1 MRAPE
6 SFNTERLTLR
16 RPAIADAPA
25 IYARYASDPEVTKW
39 MGWPRHLSIADS
51 EAFVRWSDQVWGS
64 APAGPYLI
72 EQREGA
78 RLIGSTGLD
87 LEAPWRAATGY
98 VLARDAWGRGF
109 ATESVRAMVAL
120 AEALQLPRLYAVCHV
135 SHRASAHVLQKGGF
149 VYEGVLKRFI
159 VFPNL
164 DDEAGP
170 SDVECWAR
178 TR

>member
-6 SFNTERLTLR
+6 TFTTTRLRLR

-25 IYARYASDPEVTKW
+25 IYARYASDPDVTKW
-39 MGWPRHLSIADS
+39 MGWPRHLSVADT
-51 EAFVRWSDQVWGS
+51 EGFIRWSDQVWAI

-72 EQREGA
+72 EELDGG

-87 LEAPWRAATGY
+87 FEAPWRAATGY
-98 VLARDAWGRGF
+98 VLAREAWGRGY

-120 AEALQLPRLYAVCHV
+120 AEALQLPRLYAICHIA
-135 SHRASAHVLQKGGF
+135 HQASARVLQKGGF
-149 VYEGVLKRFI
+149 TCEGVLRRYI

-164 DDEAGP
+164 GEQGP
-170 SDVECWAR
+170 SDVECWSR
-178 TR
+178 VR